1 MSDNYLANVPEQSM
15 FILANGTRIANLDEL
30 FFIVRNSDDS
40 LYTMYVNNEKN
51 DFANWIR
58 YSIHHE
64 QLYNR
69 IKGNIPKK
77 DFIDI
82 LAQEIEFIKNP
93 KLRETAQYFSADE
106 NSINAQDKSVIKD
119 TGTNL
124 KLGEANVESLGDV
137 HKDDAKSAIS
147 STIPVANTEKASAEI
162 KPLEAANV
170 DKPSEI
176 KPVDTKLAVDK
187 PVEANNAAENTTE
200 NKPTEVQQVASQ
212 ASPVQQIIDE
222 IYEFEEVLKSIIDQI
237 NAEIFSD

>member
-124 KLGEANVESLGDV
+124 KLGESIHPTDLSFENITLLTPPGTVVVAVV
-137 HKDDAKSAIS
+137 HPKIEKE
-147 STIPVANTEKASAEI
+147 PEVAEVAAEI
-162 KPLEAANV
+162 P
-170 DKPSEI
+170 
-176 KPVDTKLAVDK
+176 
-187 PVEANNAAENTTE
+187 AE
-200 NKPTEVQQVASQ
+200 PEVIGKGKVC
-212 ASPVQQIIDE
+212 
-222 IYEFEEVLKSIIDQI
+222 L
-237 NAEIFSD
+237 